1 MPELVAIA
9 YEEEAAADRAVEEV
23 GRCAEELLI
32 DPDGAAVIVCERN
45 GDCLLTISR
54 RADTAFHWGEFWGA
68 LHDALLSGAV
78 PVGLGARFRS
88 RLSTLLRPGT
98 SALLLVA
105 PDGGKERALAA
116 LSHFDGQAFS
126 CHLAADLPGHWEA
139 SGRAIS
145 PCWDEDGERG
155 R

>member
-1 MPELVAIA
+1 
-9 YEEEAAADRAVEEV
+9 
-23 GRCAEELLI
+23 
-32 DPDGAAVIVCERN
+32 VIVCERD

-68 LHDALLSGAV
+68 LHDALLSGAQ
-78 PVGLGARFRS
+78 PIGAGARFQHQLRA
-88 RLSTLLRPGT
+88 LLRPGT

-126 CHLAADLPGHWEA
+126 CHLAADLPRH
-139 SGRAIS
+139 
-145 PCWDEDGERG
+145 
-155 R
+155 